1 MCNST
6 FKPLL
11 NLAAAAI
18 LSQSGAVPE
27 WGEHL
32 LSVGFTNALRTIES
46 AEATRKARPALGSR
60 EVIFTPQ
67 GKLVIRRQP

>member
-1 MCNST
+1 MCHST

-32 LSVGFTNALRTIES
+32 LSCGFTNALRTIES
-46 AEATRKARPALGSR
+46 AEAIKKARLVPGSMD
-60 EVIFTPQ
+60 VIFTPQ
-67 GKLVIRRQP
+67 GKLFIRRPL